1 MYSTNNTNKQQQE
14 GRQAP
19 NFTLDPSGGNF
30 VLHIEDVITDSG
42 RSGLAIYR
50 ETIQEADH
58 ETPAS
63 RVATLINE
71 VIASNSDTIGEVII
85 DTIHRNREDNR

>member
-1 MYSTNNTNKQQQE
+1 MYSTNTNQQQDVR
-14 GRQAP
+14 RQAP
-19 NFTLDPSGGNF
+19 NFTPDPSGGNF

-42 RSGLAIYR
+42 RSGLAIYS

-58 ETPAS
+58 ETPAA

-71 VIASNSDTIGEVII
+71 VIASNPGIIGEVVI
-85 DTIHRNREDNR
+85 DTIHRNREDKQ

>member
-1 MYSTNNTNKQQQE
+1 MYSTNTKQQQD
-14 GRQAP
+14 GRRQAP

-42 RSGLAIYR
+42 RSGLAIYS

-58 ETPAS
+58 ETPAA

-71 VIASNSDTIGEVII
+71 VIASNPDTIGDVII
-85 DTIHRNREDNR
+85 DTIHRNREGKR

>member
-1 MYSTNNTNKQQQE
+1 MYSTNTNNQQDAQ
-14 GRQAP
+14 RQAP

-42 RSGLAIYR
+42 RSGLAIYS

-58 ETPAS
+58 ETPAA

-71 VIASNSDTIGEVII
+71 VIASNPDTIGDVII
-85 DTIHRNREDNR
+85 DTIHRNRESKR